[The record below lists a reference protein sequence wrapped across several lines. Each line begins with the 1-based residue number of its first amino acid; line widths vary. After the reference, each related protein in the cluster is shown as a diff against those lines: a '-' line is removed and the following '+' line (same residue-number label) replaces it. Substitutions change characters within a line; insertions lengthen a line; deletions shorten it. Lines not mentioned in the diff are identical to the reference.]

1 MMNFRG
7 NCMIN
12 NDPLFDLL
20 NKEQQRQQHSL
31 ELIASENFA
40 SPAVLAAQES
50 VLTNKYAEGYYQHRY
65 YGGCKFIDEVEMLA
79 ITRAQ
84 QLFGARYVNVQPH
97 SGSQANQAVYLALLK
112 PGDKILGMS
121 LQCGGHLT
129 HGSPVNQSGKWFN
142 AFHYGVDAH
151 SGLIDMDEV
160 ETIAKRERPRLIIA
174 GGSAYPRHYDF
185 ARFRRIAD
193 AVGAILLVDMAHFA
207 GLVAGGCFPSP
218 LAYADVITTTT
229 HKTLRG
235 PRGGMILAND
245 ARLAKKIDSAI
256 FPGLQGGPLMHV
268 IAAKAVALGEALQP
282 EFKRY
287 AGQVIENAQAMC
299 QQLAQR
305 GLTLLT
311 GGTDCHL
318 GIIDLRPQGLTGAQV
333 EYFLE
338 LAGITVNKN
347 TLPGDPQPP
356 SITSGIRI
364 GSAACATR
372 GMNADDF
379 TLIADWIS
387 EIIFAIKTPNITD
400 ICADIRQKVTKL
412 TTNYPLPYQ

>member
-1 MMNFRG
+1 MNFRG
-7 NCMIN
+7 NRMIN

-40 SPAVLAAQES
+40 SPAVLAAQGS

-185 ARFRRIAD
+185 ARFRRI
-193 AVGAILLVDMAHFA
+193 
-207 GLVAGGCFPSP
+207 
-218 LAYADVITTTT
+218 ADVITTTT

>member
-1 MMNFRG
+1 MNFRG
-7 NCMIN
+7 NRMIN

-40 SPAVLAAQES
+40 SPAVLAAQGS

-218 LAYADVITTTT
+218 LAYADVVTTTT

-235 PRGGMILAND
+235 PRGGMILTND

-318 GIIDLRPQGLTGAQV
+318 GIIDLRPQGLTGVQV

-347 TLPGDPQPP
+347 TLTGDPQPP
-356 SITSGIRI
+356 SITSGIRM
-364 GSAACATR
+364 GSAACVTR
-372 GMNADDF
+372 GMKTDDF
-379 TLIADWIS
+379 VPIADWIS
-387 EIIFAIKTPNITD
+387 DIIFAIKTPNITD
-400 ICADIRQKVTKL
+400 ICADIRQKVTEL
-412 TTNYPLPYQ
+412 TTRYPLPYQ